1 MNGGNTIM
9 FTKGIQMT
17 NDNGQI
23 NKKEYQA
30 MYDGNK
36 GKMVLNDND
45 DIYYIE
51 ADENDIEGLFN
62 KPKSNE
68 DLNIKIKNLV
78 KKKNKRKRIKI
89 KTPSRKRKKIH
100 YTVRK
105 RDKKKTPSKKKTK
118 TKPRT
123 KSRKKT
129 RTKPRKKTRTKPRK
143 KTPSKKKTTQ
153 RLLPQDLLKTIL

>member
-9 FTKGIQMT
+9 FSKGIQMT

-51 ADENDIEGLFN
+51 ANENDIEELFN

-105 RDKKKTPSKKKTK
+105 RDKKKTPSKKKT
-118 TKPRT
+118 
-123 KSRKKT
+123 RKKT
-129 RTKPRKKTRTKPRK
+129 RKAKRGKKRKTRKRKKRGFFNF
-143 KTPSKKKTTQ
+143 
-153 RLLPQDLLKTIL
+153 

>member
-105 RDKKKTPSKKKTK
+105 RDKKKTPSKKKT
-118 TKPRT
+118 
-123 KSRKKT
+123 RKKT
-129 RTKPRKKTRTKPRK
+129 RKKSRK

>member
-1 MNGGNTIM
+1 MMNGGNTIM
-9 FTKGIQMT
+9 FSKGIQMT

-105 RDKKKTPSKKKTK
+105 RDKKKTPS
-118 TKPRT
+118 
-123 KSRKKT
+123 RKKT
-129 RTKPRKKTRTKPRK
+129 RKKNRKKNRTKTRKKTRK

>member
-1 MNGGNTIM
+1 MMNGGNTIM

-51 ADENDIEGLFN
+51 ANENDIEGLFN

-78 KKKNKRKRIKI
+78 KKKNKRIKI
-89 KTPSRKRKKIH
+89 KTPSRKKKKIH

-105 RDKKKTPSKKKTK
+105 RDKKKTPSKKKTR

-123 KSRKKT
+123 KPRNKT

>member
-9 FTKGIQMT
+9 FSKGIQMT

-105 RDKKKTPSKKKTK
+105 RDKKKTPS
-118 TKPRT
+118 
-123 KSRKKT
+123 RKKT
-129 RTKPRKKTRTKPRK
+129 RKKNRKKNRTKTRKKTRK

-153 RLLPQDLLKTIL
+153 RLLPQDILKTIL

>member
-51 ADENDIEGLFN
+51 ADENDIEELFN

-78 KKKNKRKRIKI
+78 KKKNKRIKI

-105 RDKKKTPSKKKTK
+105 RDKKKTPSKKKTRKK
-118 TKPRT
+118 TRK
-123 KSRKKT
+123 KSRKKS
-129 RTKPRKKTRTKPRK
+129 RK

>member
-9 FTKGIQMT
+9 FSKGIQMT

-105 RDKKKTPSKKKTK
+105 RDKKKTPSKKKT
-118 TKPRT
+118 
-123 KSRKKT
+123 RKKT
-129 RTKPRKKTRTKPRK
+129 RKKSRK

-153 RLLPQDLLKTIL
+153 RLLPQDILKTIL

>member
-1 MNGGNTIM
+1 MMNGGNTIM

-51 ADENDIEGLFN
+51 ADENDIEELFN

-78 KKKNKRKRIKI
+78 KKKNKRIKI

-123 KSRKKT
+123 KPRKKT
-129 RTKPRKKTRTKPRK
+129 IKKTIKKTRTKPRK